1 MIYPIPFSVPRELI
15 VDSVPEKTQIL
26 ATCIPGKHD
35 TYVFGNERD
44 YYQDYRNSMFALT
57 TKKGGWDCYRHYE
70 ILANGCIPVF
80 PDLIHCPALTMT
92 TFPRKLIFDANDIV
106 PKHPEQYNEWA
117 NKLLEYTKANL
128 TTDRAARNIL
138 SLCEKPIEGAKVLFL
153 SESTGWGVNYLRCLT
168 LHGFKTLLGSDCH
181 DFPRVNHLYK
191 DYEGN
196 TLDLWGRGFGCSKL
210 LNVESRDASR
220 DSTIEEDIR
229 NRYYDLIV
237 YGNIHMSTPLRE
249 LVDQYYPPSSVALLC
264 GDDLHGEC
272 PLFQY
277 APQGYRCFMRE
288 IPV

>member
-1 MIYPIPFSVPRELI
+1 MIYPISFSVPREMI
-15 VDSVPEKTQIL
+15 VDSIPEKTKVL

-35 TYVFGNERD
+35 TYVFENETD

-128 TTDRAARNIL
+128 TTDSTARYIL
-138 SLCEKPIEGAKVLFL
+138 SVCGKPIEGAKVLFL
-153 SESTGWGVNYLRCLT
+153 SESTGYLNNYLRCLT
-168 LHGFKTLLGSDCH
+168 LHGFRTLLGANCH
-181 DFPRVNHLYK
+181 DYPRVNHMYK
-191 DYEGN
+191 DYDGGSWN
-196 TLDLWGRGFGCSKL
+196 LWGKGFGCSRL
-210 LNVESRDASR
+210 LNAESRDASR

-237 YGNIHMSTPLRE
+237 YGNIHLSTPLRD

-264 GDDLHGEC
+264 GDDSHEQC